1 MIASMAAMSAVP
13 ESGEDASASL
23 PGVIERLT
31 PGLTLLYAVVLWFLV
46 LAIAPVTPRWPELGS
61 GLFVLMAGFLAMAAG
76 FGVPAAMQVR
86 FAPVAVP
93 MGRFRTLF
101 RIVLVLGIIGAISR
115 VIDLT
120 VLRGVE
126 LTFEL
131 AANRAALEA
140 TVSTPLSV
148 IAQFGMPFAYAAPL
162 IAWHAVRLGLM
173 SRVGIVPVIT
183 AAIPPLVFV
192 AVGSRSSLLFVFLT
206 FGIAS
211 LLLVPRVRPRIVL
224 ALAAGALV
232 LATVSSIIFAA
243 RVEQHGRSMIEAA
256 RTSAYTHQVP
266 ASQEYLDLIDAAE
279 PGLIDPA
286 AALSLAQYYLS
297 GMFEFFA
304 LYEAK
309 QDNFLYGQYQFFLF
323 GKFWYF
329 ASGADATDFNN
340 MMDSANP
347 RPGVF
352 QSFFG
357 PAYIDFGLLMPL
369 FAFAFGVL
377 AGFAR
382 LAFRAG
388 NPFALPFYVFC
399 LMTIALAPTVSGLM
413 AAAGVF
419 SFVLYLGLWVA
430 GGFMLRLRP
439 D

>member
-1 MIASMAAMSAVP
+1 MEQAGHAPIAPAMA
-13 ESGEDASASL
+13 GL
-23 PGVIERLT
+23 PERLT
-31 PGLTLLYAVVLWFLV
+31 PGRTLFYAVSLWLVVLV
-46 LAIAPVTPRWPELGS
+46 IAPVTPRWPELGT
-61 GLFVLMAGFLAMAAG
+61 GFFVLAAGFLAMAAG
-76 FGVPAAMQVR
+76 FALPHAMRLELAPAVVPL
-86 FAPVAVP
+86 
-93 MGRFRTLF
+93 GRYHTLF
-101 RIVLVLGIIGAISR
+101 RIVLVLGIIGAASR

-162 IAWHAVRLGLM
+162 IAWHAVRLGLIA
-173 SRVGIVPVIT
+173 RIGIVPVIT

-192 AVGSRSSLLFVFLT
+192 TVGSRSSLLFVFLT

-243 RVEQHGRSMIEAA
+243 RMEQNGRSMIEAA
-256 RTSAYTHQVP
+256 RTSVYTEQVP
-266 ASQEYLDLIDAAE
+266 ASQEFLDLIDAAE
-279 PGLIDPA
+279 PGVIDPA
-286 AALSLAQYYLS
+286 AALSLAQYFLS
-297 GMFEFFA
+297 GIFEFFV

-309 QDNFLYGQYQFFLF
+309 EDNFLYGQYQFFLF
-323 GKFWYF
+323 GKFWFF
-329 ASGADATDFNN
+329 ATGTDATAFNN

-357 PAYIDFGLLMPL
+357 PAYIDFGLMMPL

-399 LMTIALAPTVSGLM
+399 LMTIALAPTVSGLL

-419 SFVLYLGLWVA
+419 SFVLYLGLWLL

-439 D
+439 E